1 VFDFQLLHAAKMS
14 NCSVVRC
21 EPRLRSCYSRRVYRP
36 KRHICVVYAFK
47 KGERSGIHD
56 PAGPTGSWGA
66 GESVARRERKAQEQ
80 EFVNE
85 ERKLEAEETRA
96 ESRSGNHVV
105 GRSTV
110 DRQVAVGSEMQ
121 EIADEVADEEYSHM
135 NRLQKW
141 FMELKAALYEWTKS
155 GVEPL

>member
-1 VFDFQLLHAAKMS
+1 MSSGPQLRV
-14 NCSVVRC
+14 C
-21 EPRLRSCYSRRVYRP
+21 PSRQCPRP
-36 KRHICVVYAFK
+36 KRRVCLVYAFK

-85 ERKLEAEETRA
+85 ERKLEAEDARA
-96 ESRSGNHVV
+96 ENRSGNHVV

-110 DRQVAVGSEMQ
+110 DRPVAVNSEMQ